1 MCDGRRLVTY
11 EAIMRAIREALAD
24 CDRYD
29 AQQTPEREA
38 RRCEARKTGDG
49 TKGGEG

>member
-38 RRCEARKTGDG
+38 RKTGDG

>member
-1 MCDGRRLVTY
+1 VTY

-29 AQQTPEREA
+29 AQQTPERAVRKREA
-38 RRCEARKTGDG
+38 QKRGDEATDPSPTR
-49 TKGGEG
+49 